1 MDSWNFAYFYDNI
14 AESSFPISTKSV
26 IIFTCLQFTYS
37 GLLFRLIRL
46 TVYTGFTW
54 IALPII
60 KKCQII
66 KNIDTWTFIENCVK
80 TAIDNSFLQI
90 IVISVYVQ
98 PVQATCFYCFVNFSL
113 NFEFINSWVEI
124 SGVADWV
131 LLMVWFLFW

>member
-80 TAIDNSFLQI
+80 TAIDNSF
-90 IVISVYVQ
+90 
-98 PVQATCFYCFVNFSL
+98 F
-113 NFEFINSWVEI
+113 
-124 SGVADWV
+124 ADNCYFCLCSAGSSNV
-131 LLMVWFLFW
+131 LLLLRKPFSEF

>member
-1 MDSWNFAYFYDNI
+1 MDSRNFAYFYDNI
-14 AESSFPISTKSV
+14 TASLLSISTKSYN
-26 IIFTCLQFTYS
+26 IFTCLQFTYGS
-37 GLLFRLIRL
+37 LLFRLIRL

-90 IVISVYVQ
+90 IIISVYVQ
-98 PVQATCFYCFVNFSL
+98 PVQATCFYCFVNLSL